1 MLIPQF
7 SLRSV
12 LYVTAICAVL
22 SLVAAMAMR
31 GTAWAM
37 ALTVAVASLSITF
50 LAYGAMFFAVWVFS
64 LVAPRRRAA
73 RETAYSSPFEAGR

>member
-12 LYVTAICAVL
+12 LYATAVCGVL
-22 SLVAAMAMR
+22 SLVAAMALR

-37 ALTVAVASLSITF
+37 ALTVAMASLSITF
-50 LAYGAMFFAVWVFS
+50 LAYGMMFFVVWVFS
-64 LVAPRRRAA
+64 LIRPPRRPAAATAPR
-73 RETAYSSPFEAGR
+73 SPFEASR

>member
-12 LYVTAICAVL
+12 LYATAACSVV
-22 SLVAAMAMR
+22 SLIAATALR

-37 ALTVAVASLSITF
+37 ALTVAIASLSVTF

-64 LVAPRRRAA
+64 LIGPRRRPASK
-73 RETAYSSPFEAGR
+73 TVPSSPFEAGR

>member
-12 LYVTAICAVL
+12 LYVTAGCAVL

-50 LAYGAMFFAVWVFS
+50 AAYGTMFFAVWVFS

-73 RETAYSSPFEAGR
+73 RELARSSPFGPDR